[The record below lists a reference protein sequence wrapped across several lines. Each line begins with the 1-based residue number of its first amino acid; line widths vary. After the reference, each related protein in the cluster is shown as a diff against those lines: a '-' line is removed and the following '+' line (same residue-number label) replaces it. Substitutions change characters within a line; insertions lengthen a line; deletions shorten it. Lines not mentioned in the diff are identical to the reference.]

1 MTLPLSPDVLA
12 AAYDFLAATEPF
24 RRWNL
29 PDSEDVRFRV
39 VRSRAM
45 FAQYV
50 WEGAGADVRHT
61 IEMSSATVGHTKT
74 LLESLGHEMIHLH
87 LRLTGMESRSKD
99 PNVHNMAFRKL
110 AADVCRIHGFD
121 PKAFY

>member
-12 AAYDFLAATEPF
+12 AAYAFVAATEPF

-29 PDSEDVRFRV
+29 PDSEDVKFQV
-39 VRSRAM
+39 ISSTKN
-45 FAQYV
+45 FAHYR
-50 WEGAGADVRHT
+50 WDGGHT
-61 IEMSSATVGHTKT
+61 IAVSSRSVGHAAT
-74 LLESLGHEMIHLH
+74 LIEKMAHEVIHLH
-87 LRLTGMESRSKD
+87 LEATGMESRSKD